1 MLVEE
6 IMSRE
11 LVSIGTEDTLARAWE
26 LIRQRRIRHLPV
38 VEGTALVGILSDR
51 DLRDASP
58 SVLELRSR
66 DFLEGTPVRTIMRSE
81 VITLHPLE
89 TIEEAARLLYEHRI
103 GCLPVVSR
111 GELVGIVTE
120 TDILRSLVR
129 MLGADRPGSHL
140 EVAVPDRPGMLAE
153 IAGIIKNH
161 QVNIS
166 SVLTTPGQQEREKL
180 LVFRLEIMDLRK
192 IIKDIESAGYQ
203 VRQPLSR

>member
-66 DFLEGTPVRTIMRSE
+66 DFLEGTPVRTIMRPE

-153 IAGIIKNH
+153 IAGMIKNH

>member
-1 MLVEE
+1 MEE

-66 DFLEGTPVRTIMRSE
+66 DFLEGTPVRTIMRPE

-153 IAGIIKNH
+153 IAGMIKNH